1 MRIEIANIK
10 RFFRQCDK
18 SRSSLAAHIVGSIV
32 RTLLAATFLFSG
44 FVKSVDPLGT
54 VYKVEDY
61 LTAMS
66 LGSLLPAAGFIAV
79 TLIVAEWILG
89 WLMLFNVRTKWT
101 AWGTLVFML
110 IMTPLTLWIALTG
123 AVHDCGCFGDALVLT
138 NWQTFWKNVVLLS
151 LVFILLYCKKGIPQL
166 FSWWAELALFLVGL
180 GITAGIMGYGYTHLP
195 IIDFRPYKV
204 GNNIYEMMY
213 PKPDAI
219 VVKHTMKKD
228 GQYRVFSNEEYMAA
242 KADGWVWDSQNTFYY
257 RYAGSDH
264 HLEPMSVEPVITDF
278 ILNMWICDS
287 DIDEIDETK
296 SERYTYLED
305 NGDEKDYYTKYILT
319 SEEPITLIVM
329 YDLNKRNH
337 KQAVR
342 AAQLYKKIRA
352 NGGECYFLTG
362 SGDEALLAY
371 ADEVGIDINEG
382 AFLYMDATPAKTII
396 RANPGV
402 VVIQNG
408 VIISKSNMRQ
418 VKI

>member
-18 SRSSLAAHIVGSIV
+18 SRSSRVSHIVGSVV
-32 RTLLAATFLFSG
+32 RTLLAVTFLFSG

-66 LGSLLPAAGFIAV
+66 LGGILPAAGVIAV
-79 TLIVAEWILG
+79 LLIVAEWILG
-89 WLMLFNVRTKWT
+89 WLMLFNVRTNWT
-101 AWGTLVFML
+101 SWGVLVFVL

-204 GNNIYEMMY
+204 GNNIYEMTKD
-213 PKPDAI
+213 PEPDVTI
-219 VVKHTMKKD
+219 VKHTMEKD

-242 KADGWVWDSQNTFYY
+242 KEDGWVWQSQTTTYFK
-257 RYAGSDH
+257 YAGSDH
-264 HLEPMSVEPVITDF
+264 HLEPMSVEPIITDF
-278 ILNMWICDS
+278 KLDLLGRDS
-287 DIDEIDETK
+287 DIDETDEANT
-296 SERYTYLED
+296 ERYTYIED
-305 NGDEKDYYTKYILT
+305 DYTDYVLT

-329 YDLNKRNH
+329 YDLKKRNH

-362 SGDEALLAY
+362 SGDADIFAY
-371 ADEVGIDINEG
+371 ADEEGIDISEG
-382 AFLYMDATPAKTII
+382 AFLYMDATPIKTII

-418 VKI
+418 VNI